1 MNISEPFI
9 RRPVMTVLLSAAAVV
24 AGILAYGGIPIA
36 ALPQF
41 DTPTIQ
47 VTAKLPG
54 AGPETMAAS
63 VATPLEKQFSTIS
76 SLDVISSTSTQG
88 ETQITLEFNQ
98 DRNID
103 EAAVD
108 VQAALFRA
116 SRNLPPEMT
125 TPPSYRKVNPGEFS
139 IIFVTL
145 TSPSMALSELDS
157 YAENLISPTLSTLP
171 GVAQINVAGQKRFAV
186 RVRARP
192 DALAARNLTMDDL
205 AKALNAANANSPVG
219 TLDGARQT
227 LTIQANRQLAHAED
241 FRPLIIAT
249 LANGS
254 VVRLEDV
261 ADVEDSVESVKTGSW
276 TNGEPSIA
284 LFIQRQPGA
293 NTVAAIDAI
302 KGALPAIMAQMPKSV
317 DLQIQLD
324 RSTSIRDAIHD
335 VKITLAI
342 TAFLV
347 ILVIYLF
354 LRRPSA
360 TIIPTLSLPISLIG
374 TLALMRALGL
384 SIDNVSLLGITL
396 AVGLVVDDAIV
407 MLENIVRHVEQGM
420 DPFKAAIVGSKEM
433 WFTIVSI
440 SISLVA
446 VFIPI
451 FFMPG
456 VIGGLFHEF
465 AIVVSLAILVSAGVS
480 LTLVP
485 MLASRYIKHER
496 EDDPVLAWTA
506 WFERSFQWTLHR
518 YERLL
523 DFCLVHRFAVLLVAL
538 ATLAATVALVL
549 VMPKGFFPT
558 EDIGQIS
565 VNVEAVEDISFPAM
579 TQLLMKVDRV
589 IRDDPAVDIVLTRAD
604 ATNNGRIF
612 INLKPRSERPG
623 MEQVLE
629 NLRREVRVVPGA
641 NVYFNPT
648 QNLRI
653 GGRVSKSRFQYVM
666 RSVEPDQLLEYSEK
680 LMALMRPDPM
690 FRDVTSDAQLKG
702 LEAHLRI
709 DRDKANALGVNIQD
723 IRTALYTAF
732 GERQV
737 STIYTAVD
745 SYSVI
750 LEAAAGDK
758 RDESAFAKI
767 FVRGKGGSLVPL
779 TSFSSVR
786 REVGPVAINHTG
798 QLQSITVSF
807 NLAPGRSL
815 GEASD
820 KIEVWRDEIHMPPS
834 VLTSWGGDAA
844 AFQASQASQV
854 WLIVS
859 ALLVIYVLL
868 GVLYESY
875 IHPLTILAGLPS
887 AAVGALLTLTLFGQ
901 DLSIIATIGIL
912 MLIGIVKKN
921 AIMMIDFALDAQ
933 RNEGLAPREA
943 IRKACVLRF
952 RPILMTTFAA
962 MMGAVPIAIGMGTGA
977 ELRQPL
983 GLAVVGGLVFSQVIT
998 LFITPVIYLYL
1009 DRYSGKGPVTRR
1021 IVETPDDRLLS
1032 PTGDD

>member
-1 MNISEPFI
+1 
-9 RRPVMTVLLSAAAVV
+9 MTVLLSAAAVV
-24 AGILAYGGIPIA
+24 SGILAYGGIPIA

-47 VTAKLPG
+47 VTAVLPG

-63 VATPLEKQFSTIS
+63 VATPLEKQFSNIS
-76 SLDVISSTSTQG
+76 SLDVISSTSVQG
-88 ETQITLEFNQ
+88 RTDITLEFNQ

-103 EAAVD
+103 DAAVD

-116 SRNLPPEMT
+116 SRSLPPEMT

-145 TSPSMALSELDS
+145 SSPSMSLSDLDG

-171 GVAQINVAGQKRFAV
+171 GVAQISVAGQKRFAV
-186 RVRARP
+186 RIQARP
-192 DALAARNLTMDDL
+192 DALAARNLTLDDL
-205 AKALNAANANSPVG
+205 AAAIKQANANSPVG
-219 TLDGARQT
+219 TLDGPRQT
-227 LTIQANRQLAHAED
+227 LTVQANRQLTHAAD
-241 FRPLIIAT
+241 FAPLIVAT
-249 LANGS
+249 LPNGA
-254 VVRLEDV
+254 VVHLSDV
-261 ADVEDSVESVKTGSW
+261 ADVQDSVESVKTAGWS
-276 TNGEPSIA
+276 NGEPAIV
-284 LFIQRQPGA
+284 LFIQRQPGT

-302 KGALPAIMAQMPKSV
+302 KATLPGLVAQMPKSV
-317 DLQIQLD
+317 DLRIQLD
-324 RSTSIRDAIHD
+324 RSTSIRAAIHD
-335 VKITLAI
+335 VKITLGI
-342 TAFLV
+342 TVVLV
-347 ILVIYLF
+347 VLVIYLF

-407 MLENIVRHVEQGM
+407 MLENIVRHVEDGM
-420 DPFKAAIVGSKEM
+420 DPFKAAIIGSREM
-433 WFTIVSI
+433 GFTILSI
-440 SISLVA
+440 SVSLVA

-485 MLASRYIKHER
+485 MAASRYIRHER
-496 EDDPVLAWTA
+496 SDDPMLRWTA
-506 WFERSFQWTLHR
+506 WFERFFAWMLRT
-518 YERLL
+518 YERALDWCLGHRPVVLVAAFGTLL
-523 DFCLVHRFAVLLVAL
+523 VTIALAVL
-538 ATLAATVALVL
+538 
-549 VMPKGFFPT
+549 MPKGFFPT
-558 EDIGQIS
+558 EDTGQIAA
-565 VNVEAVEDISFPAM
+565 NVEAVEDISFPAM
-579 TQLLMKVDRV
+579 TDLVLRV
-589 IRDDPAVDIVLTRAD
+589 ERLVRADPAVDQVLSRAD
-604 ATNNGRIF
+604 EGNLGRLF
-612 INLKPRSERPG
+612 INLKPHGERPPI
-623 MEQVLE
+623 EQVME
-629 NLRREVRVVPGA
+629 TLRREARSVPGV
-641 NVYFNPT
+641 NVFFTPI

-653 GGRVSKSRFQYVM
+653 GGRITKSRFQYVL
-666 RSVEPDQLLEYSEK
+666 RSVEPEQLLDYSQR
-680 LMALMRPDPM
+680 LMALMSPDPL

-702 LEAHLRI
+702 LEARLQI
-709 DRDKANALGVNIQD
+709 DRDKANALGVNIAD

-745 SYSVI
+745 SYEVI
-750 LEAAAGDK
+750 LQASEADK

-767 FVRGKGGSLVPL
+767 YVRGKGGALVPL
-779 TSFSSVR
+779 TSIASVK

-807 NLAPGRSL
+807 NVAPGRSL

-820 KIEVWRDEIHMPPS
+820 RIDKWRDQLRMPPAI
-834 VLTSWGGDAA
+834 LASWGGEAA
-844 AFQASQASQV
+844 AFQASQSSQV
-854 WLIVS
+854 WLIVT

-875 IHPLTILAGLPS
+875 IHPITILAGLPS
-887 AAVGALLTLTLFGQ
+887 AAMGALLTLTLFHQ

-921 AIMMIDFALDAQ
+921 AIMMIDFALAAQ
-933 RNEGLAPREA
+933 REQGLEPAQA
-943 IRKACVLRF
+943 IRQACVLRF
-952 RPILMTTFAA
+952 RPIMMTTFAA
-962 MMGAVPIAIGMGTGA
+962 MMGAIPIAAGFGTGA

-1021 IVETPDDRLLS
+1021 IAEPASALV
-1032 PTGDD
+1032 PTGED

>member
-1 MNISEPFI
+1 VNFSEAFI

-24 AGILAYGGIPIA
+24 AGILAYGDIPIA

-54 AGPETMAAS
+54 ASPETMASS

-116 SRNLPPEMT
+116 SRNLPTEMT

-145 TSPSMALSELDS
+145 TSPSMALSELNS

-171 GVAQINVAGQKRFAV
+171 GVAQISVAGQKRFAV
-186 RVRARP
+186 RVRAKP
-192 DALAARNLTMDDL
+192 DALAARNLTMDEL
-205 AKALNAANANSPVG
+205 ANAIRAANANTPVG
-219 TLDGARQT
+219 TLDGKRQT
-227 LTIQANRQLAHAED
+227 LTIQANRQLTRAAD
-241 FRPLIIAT
+241 FRPLIVAT
-249 LANGS
+249 LPNGS
-254 VVRLEDV
+254 TVRLEDV
-261 ADVEDSVESVKTGSW
+261 ADVEDSVESVKTASW
-276 TNGEPSIA
+276 SNGEPSIA

-302 KGALPAIMAQMPKSV
+302 KAALPSVLAQMPKSV

-324 RSTSIRDAIHD
+324 RSISIRDSIHD
-335 VKITLAI
+335 VKITLGI

-347 ILVIYLF
+347 VLVIYLF

-360 TIIPTLSLPISLIG
+360 TIIPALSLPISLIG
-374 TLALMRALGL
+374 TLALMKALGL

-407 MLENIVRHVEQGM
+407 MLENIVRHVEDGM
-420 DPFKAAIVGSKEM
+420 EPFTAAILGSREM
-433 WFTIVSI
+433 GFTIVSI
-440 SISLVA
+440 SVSLVA

-496 EDDPVLAWTA
+496 DDDPVLRWTE
-506 WFERSFQWTLHR
+506 WFERFFRCVLAR
-518 YERLL
+518 YEAAL
-523 DFCLVHRFAVLLVAL
+523 DWCLAHRRVVLVTAIGTLVATVVL
-538 ATLAATVALVL
+538 AVF
-549 VMPKGFFPT
+549 MPKGFFPT

-565 VNVEAVEDISFPAM
+565 ANIEAVEDISFPAL
-579 TQLLMKVDRV
+579 TDLLQRVDRV
-589 IRDDPAVDIVLTRAD
+589 VRANPAVDTVLLRAD
-604 ATNNGRIF
+604 ETNNGRMF
-612 INLKPRSERPG
+612 INLKPRGDRPG
-623 MEQVLE
+623 LEQVLE
-629 NLRREVRVVPGA
+629 SLRKDVRSVPGV
-641 NVYFNPT
+641 NVYFNPI

-653 GGRVSKSRFQYVM
+653 GGRVSKSRFQYVL
-666 RSVEPDQLLEYSEK
+666 RSVEPEQLIEYSQK
-680 LMALMRPDPM
+680 LIALMRPDPM
-690 FRDVTSDAQLKG
+690 FRDVTSDAQMKG
-702 LEAHLRI
+702 LQARLHI
-709 DRDKANALGVNIQD
+709 DRDKANALGANIQD

-732 GERQV
+732 GDRQV

-745 SYSVI
+745 SYQVI
-750 LEAAAGDK
+750 LQASDADK
-758 RDESAFAKI
+758 RDETAFSKI
-767 FVRGKGGSLVPL
+767 YVRGKGGSLVPL
-779 TSFSSVR
+779 SSISTVR
-786 REVGPVAINHTG
+786 REVGPIAINHTG

-807 NLAPGRSL
+807 NLAPGQSL
-815 GEASD
+815 GDAAD
-820 KIEVWRDEIHMPPS
+820 KIERYRQEVRMPPS
-834 VLTSWGGDAA
+834 ILTSWGGEAA
-844 AFQASQASQV
+844 AFHASQSSQV
-854 WLIVS
+854 WLIVT

-875 IHPLTILAGLPS
+875 IHPITILAGLPS
-887 AAVGALLTLTLFGQ
+887 AAMGALLTLTIFRQ

-921 AIMMIDFALDAQ
+921 AIMMIDFALAAQ
-933 RNEGLAPREA
+933 RDENLPPHEA

-952 RPILMTTFAA
+952 RPIMMTTFAA
-962 MMGAVPIAIGMGTGA
+962 MMGAVPIALGLGAGA

-983 GLAVVGGLVFSQVIT
+983 GLAVVGGLIFSQVIT

-1009 DRYSGKGPVTRR
+1009 DRYSGKGPITKPARVPGAA
-1021 IVETPDDRLLS
+1021 VPAH
-1032 PTGDD
+1032 GDD